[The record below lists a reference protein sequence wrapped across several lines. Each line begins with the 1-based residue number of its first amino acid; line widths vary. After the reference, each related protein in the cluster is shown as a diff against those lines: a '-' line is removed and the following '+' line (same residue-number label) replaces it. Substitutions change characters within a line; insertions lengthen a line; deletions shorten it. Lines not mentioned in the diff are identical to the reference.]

1 MCVRSVV
8 WLLFKIRKGH
18 FFGNI
23 PEDVRLCLRKS
34 CGFALC
40 TLGVGS
46 LPVFV
51 FRRLGCQTIK
61 PLYKNFLFNN
71 VYVGAMVIVGT
82 VLLAA
87 LAVAFPIKQ
96 NKRFKYQL
104 WLTTCL
110 SVGTLIAPIVLT
122 PKDILTIVSGY
133 VIGLTV
139 PTAIACAISPNFLFL
154 NAFSF
159 LSMVLST
166 LFMHTSAIPWII
178 NRRHLASGTQ
188 LMIPLEVTSSF
199 ILPFIIGFALVMMLH
214 TNLFVWYVKRCH
226 ETQNVEQS
234 AGTSRKT
241 VKSKKSMMT
250 KLDGTDEVTNG
261 MIIAGYVVYTFLRI
275 WWQILKHLSKSTYKL
290 LRRGKIQDALDV

>member
-1 MCVRSVV
+1 M
-8 WLLFKIRKGH
+8 RKGH
-18 FFGNI
+18 FFGSI
-23 PEDVRLCLRKS
+23 PDDVRLCLKKS

-46 LPVFV
+46 LPVFA
-51 FRRLGCQTIK
+51 FRRLGWQSIK
-61 PLYKNFLFNN
+61 PLYTKYLFSN
-71 VYVGAMVIVGT
+71 VYVGAMVVVGT
-82 VLLAA
+82 ILLAVF
-87 LAVAFPIKQ
+87 AVAFPIRQ
-96 NKRFKYQL
+96 NKRLKYQL
-104 WLTTCL
+104 WLSTCL

-154 NAFSF
+154 NVFSF

-178 NRRHLASGTQ
+178 NRRHIASGTQ
-188 LMIPLEVTSSF
+188 IMIPLELTSSF
-199 ILPFIIGFALVMMLH
+199 ILPFIVGCALIMMLH
-214 TNLFVWYVKRCH
+214 TNLFVWYVKKCH
-226 ETQNVEQS
+226 ETQNEELS
-234 AGTSRKT
+234 AGSSRKT
-241 VKSKKSMMT
+241 FKKALIT
-250 KLDGTDEVTNG
+250 KIDGTDEVTNG

-290 LRRGKIQDALDV
+290 LRTGRVHDALEDV